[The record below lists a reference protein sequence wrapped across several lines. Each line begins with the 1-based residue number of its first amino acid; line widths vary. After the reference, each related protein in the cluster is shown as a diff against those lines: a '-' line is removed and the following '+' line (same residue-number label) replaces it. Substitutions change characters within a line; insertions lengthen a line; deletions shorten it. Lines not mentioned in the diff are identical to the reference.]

1 MNRILVLL
9 AFAFLASACSD
20 SSNVGG
26 ASDPNATSTESA
38 EQFVD
43 RINAEYKVWWRELN
57 ASNWV
62 NATYINEDSSI
73 IRALAEERF
82 AAWHAAS
89 VEEAKRYDGQE
100 LSTETR
106 RALDVLK
113 RSAQMVAPNDDA
125 KRKELAQILAEMK
138 GDYGAGQYCR
148 SDDECYSGNEAEL
161 KMQQSKD
168 YDELLEFWVGW
179 REIAPPM
186 RDKYERFVELSN
198 EGAQDF
204 GHNDLGELWRS
215 KYDMSASEFDADT
228 ARLWEQVKP
237 LYDEL
242 HCHVRAK
249 LGEHYGEDKVPQ
261 DGPIPAHLLGN
272 MWAQEWGFIYDIME
286 PYPSVSDLDVDATLK
301 TKNYS
306 PQEMVRSAE
315 DFYVSL
321 GFDRLPDSFWE
332 RSQFSQ
338 PADRDVLCHA
348 SAWNLDADDDL
359 RIKMCIKQTYE
370 ELRVIYHELGHN
382 YYQRAYNQQPM
393 LFRGGANGGFHEAI
407 GDAVTLSMTPDYLA
421 EVGLIASAE
430 QSQQAT
436 INRQMQQALNKIA
449 FLPFGKLI
457 DEWRWRV
464 FSGEV
469 SPDQYNTAWWN
480 LRLKFQGIAPPVERS
495 EANFDPGS
503 KYHVPANVSY
513 TRYFVA
519 RILQF
524 QFQRALCEAAGHE
537 GDLQACSIYGSKEA
551 GAKLAAMLEPGISVP
566 WQDTLEKLTGT
577 READATAII
586 DYFAPLMVYLK
597 EQNAGRSC
605 GW

>member
-1 MNRILVLL
+1 MKKFLVLI
-9 AFAFLASACSD
+9 AAAAIMSACSQQ
-20 SSNVGG
+20 GG
-26 ASDPNATSTESA
+26 EGETTAAAPTEAA
-38 EQFVD
+38 EEFVA
-43 RINAEYKVWWRELN
+43 RVNAEYRDWWRELN
-57 ASNWV
+57 AAGWLR
-62 NATYINEDSSI
+62 ATYINEDSGVVD
-73 IRALAEERF
+73 ALANERY
-82 AAWHAAS
+82 AAWHSAR
-89 VEEAKRYDGQE
+89 VKEAMAYDGQE
-100 LSTETR
+100 LDAATR
-106 RALDVLK
+106 RALDALK
-113 RSAQMVAPNDDA
+113 GGALMVAPDDDA
-125 KRKELAQILAEMK
+125 KRKELANILTELQGM
-138 GDYGAGQYCR
+138 YGAGQYCR
-148 SDDECYSGNEAEL
+148 SDDDCMSGNELEL
-161 KMQQSKD
+161 AMNQSKD
-168 YDELLEFWVGW
+168 YDELLEYWVGW

-198 EGAQDF
+198 EGAKEF
-204 GHNDLGELWRS
+204 GHDDLGALWRS
-215 KYDMSASEFDADT
+215 KYDMSAAEFETDT
-228 ARLWEQVKP
+228 ARLWSQVKP

-249 LGEHYGEDKVPQ
+249 LGEHYGADKVPQ
-261 DGPIPAHLLGN
+261 SGPIPAHLLGN

-286 PYPSVSDLDVDATLK
+286 PYPGVSDLDVDSTLK

-321 GFDRLPDSFWE
+321 GFDRLPDTFWE
-332 RSQFSQ
+332 RSQFTA
-338 PADRDVLCHA
+338 PRDRDVVCHA
-348 SAWNLDADDDL
+348 SAWNLDGDDDL
-359 RIKMCIKQTYE
+359 RIKMCIKQTYD

-393 LFRGGANGGFHEAI
+393 LFRDGANGGFHEAI

-421 EVGLIASAE
+421 EVGLVASAE
-430 QSQQAT
+430 QSEQAV
-436 INRQMQQALNKIA
+436 INRQMQQALDKIA

-457 DEWRWRV
+457 DEWRWKV

-469 SPDQYNTAWWN
+469 TPENYNQAWWD
-480 LRLKFQGIAPPVERS
+480 LRLQYQGVAPPVERT

-503 KYHVPANVSY
+503 KYHVPGNVSY

-537 GDLQACSIYGSKEA
+537 GELSDCSVYGSKEA
-551 GAKLAAMLEPGISVP
+551 GAKLQAMLEPGSSVP

-597 EQNAGRSC
+597 EQNANRSC

>member
-1 MNRILVLL
+1 VRKLFALL
-9 AFAFLASACSD
+9 AAAALLAACG
-20 SSNVGG
+20 NAEPVGG
-26 ASDPNATSTESA
+26 ASAPIASKTA

-43 RINAEYKVWWRELN
+43 RINAEYRDWWREIN
-57 ASNWV
+57 AANWV
-62 NATYINEDSSI
+62 NATYISDDTSI
-73 IRALAEERF
+73 VQALAQERY
-82 AAWHAAS
+82 AAWHTAS

-100 LSTETR
+100 LGAATR

-113 RSAQMVAPNDDA
+113 NEAIMVAPNDDD
-125 KRKELAQILAEMK
+125 KRKELATILADMK
-138 GDYGAGQYCR
+138 SAYSAGRYCR
-148 SDDECYSGNEAEL
+148 SDDECFSGSDLEL
-161 KMQQSKD
+161 LMGESKD
-168 YDELLEFWVGW
+168 YDDLLEYWIGW

-186 RDKYERFVELSN
+186 RAKYERFVELSN
-198 EGAQDF
+198 EGANEF
-204 GHNDLGELWRS
+204 GHDDLGELWRS
-215 KYDMSASEFDADT
+215 KYDMSAAEFDADT

-249 LGEHYGEDKVPQ
+249 LGEHYGEDKVPN

-272 MWAQEWGFIYDIME
+272 MWALQWGSIYDIME
-286 PYPSVSDLDVDATLK
+286 PYPGVSDLDVDATLK

-332 RSQFSQ
+332 RSQFSA
-338 PADRDVLCHA
+338 PTDRDVLCHA
-348 SAWNLDADDDL
+348 SAWNLDGDDDV
-359 RIKMCIKQTYE
+359 RITMCIKQTYE
-370 ELRVIYHELGHN
+370 HLRVIYHELGHS
-382 YYQRAYNQQPM
+382 YYYRAYNQQDM
-393 LFRGGANGGFHEAI
+393 LFRGGANGGFQEAV
-407 GDAVTLSMTPDYLA
+407 GDAVTLSMTPEYLA
-421 EVGLIASAE
+421 EVGLIASADQSE
-430 QSQQAT
+430 QAV
-436 INRQMQQALNKIA
+436 INRQMQQALDKIA
-449 FLPFGKLI
+449 FLPFGKLT

-464 FSGEV
+464 FSGDV
-469 SPDQYNTAWWN
+469 SAENYNAAWWD
-480 LRLKFQGIAPPVERS
+480 LRLQYQGIAAPVERS
-495 EANFDPGS
+495 EADFDPGS
-503 KYHVPANVSY
+503 KYHVPANISY

-524 QFQRALCEAAGHE
+524 QFQRSLCEAAGHE
-537 GDLQACSIYGSKEA
+537 GDLHACSIYGSKEA
-551 GAKLAAMLEPGISVP
+551 GAKLAAMLEPGNSVP

-597 EQNAGRSC
+597 EQNEGRSC

>member
-1 MNRILVLL
+1 MRKIFVLIATAAL
-9 AFAFLASACSD
+9 MTACGQSAD
-20 SSNVGG
+20 VGG
-26 ASDPNATSTESA
+26 ASTPTSAPTETA
-38 EQFVD
+38 EEFVA
-43 RINAEYKVWWRELN
+43 RINAEYEVWWRELN
-57 ASNWV
+57 AANWT
-62 NATYINEDSSI
+62 NYTYINEDTSI
-73 IRALAEERF
+73 LRAKAQERF
-82 AAWHAAS
+82 AVWHAAA

-100 LSTETR
+100 LSTQTR

-113 RSAQMVAPNDDA
+113 KSAQMVAPSDDA
-125 KRKELAQILAEMK
+125 KRKELAQILADMQAA
-138 GDYGAGQYCR
+138 YGAGTYCR
-148 SDDECYSGNEAEL
+148 SDEECFSGNEAEA

-179 REIAPPM
+179 RKIAQPM
-186 RDKYERFVELSN
+186 REQYERFVELSN
-198 EGAQDF
+198 EGAQEF
-204 GHNDLGELWRS
+204 GHADLGALWRA
-215 KYDMSASEFDADT
+215 KYDMSEAEFDADT
-228 ARLWEQVKP
+228 TRLWEQVKP

-261 DGPIPAHLLGN
+261 DSPIPAHILGN
-272 MWAQEWGFIYDIME
+272 MWAQQWGFIYDILE
-286 PYPSVSDLDVDATLK
+286 PYPGVADLDVDATLK

-332 RSQFSQ
+332 RSQFTA

-348 SAWNLDADDDL
+348 SAWNLDGKDDL
-359 RIKMCIKQTYE
+359 RIKMCIKQTYD

-382 YYQRAYNQQPM
+382 FYQRAYNQQDM

-407 GDAVTLSMTPDYLA
+407 GDAVTLSMTPEYLE

-430 QSQQAT
+430 QSEQAV
-436 INRQMQQALNKIA
+436 INRQMQQALDKIA

-464 FSGEV
+464 FSGDVTPEN
-469 SPDQYNTAWWN
+469 YNQAWWD
-480 LRLKFQGIAPPVERS
+480 LRLQYQGIAPPVERS
-495 EANFDPGS
+495 EADFDPGS
-503 KYHVPANVSY
+503 KFHVPGNVSY

-519 RILQF
+519 FILQF

-537 GDLQACSIYGSKEA
+537 GELSDCSIYGSKEA
-551 GAKLAAMLEPGISVP
+551 GAKLQAMLEPGQSVP

-577 READATAII
+577 READASAII

-597 EQNAGRSC
+597 EQNANRSC